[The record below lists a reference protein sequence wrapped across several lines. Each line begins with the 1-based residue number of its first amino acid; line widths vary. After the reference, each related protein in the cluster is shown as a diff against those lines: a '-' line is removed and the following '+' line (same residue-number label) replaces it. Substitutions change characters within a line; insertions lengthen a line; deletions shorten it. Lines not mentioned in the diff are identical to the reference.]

1 LDYIVKL
8 YKRGKIKDIIITK
21 VFMDSLGIK
30 FKYTSDVDEIQL
42 YDPDRRYLNTYCYQ
56 SENDGYKLFT
66 SKGAISD

>member
-1 LDYIVKL
+1 MDYIVKL

-42 YDPDRRYLNTYCYQ
+42 YDPDRRYLN
-56 SENDGYKLFT
+56 G
-66 SKGAISD
+66 